1 MSASDSSRDDRFD
14 EVIADYLDAIEAGQE
29 PDEEDL
35 LQRHADLAESLQAFF
50 ADHRRM
56 RGFLGPSPPATEET
70 SARERVPVDAE
81 ADEPKTRP
89 VADEPTLPVQ
99 DEGPDSLA
107 IRLGDFRLIE
117 EIARGGMGV
126 VYRARQESLNRDV
139 ALKMIRAGDLA
150 DPEEIRRFRTE
161 AESAAQLDHPGIVP
175 IYQVGFEMGNHYFSM
190 ALIHGRS
197 LAQMIEHGPL
207 APLRAVEYISKVA
220 RAVHYAHGQGVIHRD
235 IKPGNVLV
243 DQNDEPKVTD
253 FGLAKQIKEDE
264 GMTMSGQILGTASY
278 MPPEQ
283 ASGNQDEVSVC
294 SDVYSL
300 GALLYAVTTGRAP
313 FVGQNPLDILLDV
326 LSEEPP
332 APRSLNDRIPR
343 DLETVT
349 LKCLQK
355 APQQRY
361 ATAAEL
367 ADDLDRILDGRPV
380 KARRITIAERAWRW
394 CKRKPASAA
403 TILLSVVLLIA
414 VPSFVVRNNWL
425 RGNLGFFEDV
435 QSASAATLQD
445 VLVRSGA
452 RHCENYPFEGTPLQ
466 LAMVEAARVMLQYDV
481 VSVDACIDNYSAL
494 ASRLE
499 ELLPTPAQAA
509 GNSAEPPAI
518 DTVEIP
524 DQQAASALADCYH
537 NLGDLTYRAVQ
548 NMTAKQRAA
557 QEDFVVAKRVEA
569 ERWYTRARQQ
579 LERLASARPND
590 AALRQRMRDTDLG
603 LAQVSGNALA
613 KLREM
618 VQASKTGES
627 PEFTVWQRGVIRF
640 HADQKS
646 TTSSLIGELAEKH
659 GLTSS
664 SGIEHLNLG
673 NIPIG
678 MWPEDPVAMYDA
690 ALEIR
695 YALAAQYAGPSSV
708 VELPASVVDSQK
720 IERGQ
725 QD

>member
-1 MSASDSSRDDRFD
+1 MAASDSSRDDRFD

-29 PDEEDL
+29 PDEGDL
-35 LQRHADLAESLQAFF
+35 LRRHADLAESLQAFF

-56 RGFLGPSPPATEET
+56 RGFLGPNP
-70 SARERVPVDAE
+70 SAAE
-81 ADEPKTRP
+81 GSSADVESEQPKTRP
-89 VADEPTLPVQ
+89 VAGEPTLPVPG
-99 DEGPDSLA
+99 EGHESLA

-126 VYRARQESLNRDV
+126 VYRAHQESLNRDV

-161 AESAAQLDHPGIVP
+161 AESAAQLNHPGIVP

-190 ALIHGRS
+190 ALIQGRS
-197 LAQMIEHGPL
+197 LAQMIEGGPL

-220 RAVHYAHGQGVIHRD
+220 RAVHYAHEQGVIHRD

-253 FGLAKQIKEDE
+253 FGLAKQIRKDD

-283 ASGNQDEVSVC
+283 ASGNQDQVSVC

-332 APRSLNDRIPR
+332 SPRSLHDRIPR

-361 ATAAEL
+361 ASAAEL
-367 ADDLDRILDGRPV
+367 ADDLDRILEGRPV

-394 CKRKPASAA
+394 CKRKPTSAA
-403 TILLSVVLLIA
+403 TILLSAILLIA
-414 VPSFVVRNNWL
+414 VPAFVVRNNWL
-425 RGNLGFFEDV
+425 RGNLGFLEDV
-435 QSASAATLQD
+435 QSSSAATIQD

-452 RHCENYPFEGTPLQ
+452 RHCQNFQFEGTPLQ
-466 LAMVEAARVMLQYDV
+466 LAMVEAGRVMLQYDV
-481 VSVDACIDNYSAL
+481 VSMDACIANYSTL
-494 ASRLE
+494 VSKLE
-499 ELLPTPAQAA
+499 KLLPTTSSLS
-509 GNSAEPPAI
+509 GESAEMTETDSMI
-518 DTVEIP
+518 DGR

-537 NLGDLTYRAVQ
+537 NLADLTYRMVQ
-548 NMTAKQRAA
+548 TMTSKERAA
-557 QEDFVVAKRVEA
+557 QRDVVEA
-569 ERWYTRARQQ
+569 RRAAAEQWYTKARQQ
-579 LERLASARPND
+579 LELLASARGDD
-590 AALRQRMRDTDLG
+590 AILRQRIRDTDLG
-603 LAQVSGNALA
+603 LAQVSLNAMT
-613 KLREM
+613 KLRELLESSEM
-618 VQASKTGES
+618 GES
-627 PEFTVWQRGVIRF
+627 TEFTTWQRGVIRF
-640 HADQKS
+640 RPDQES
-646 TTSSLIGELAEKH
+646 TAASLIGDLAGKF
-659 GLTSS
+659 GVTTS
-664 SGIEHLNLG
+664 SGIERLNLG
-673 NIPIG
+673 NIPMG
-678 MWPEDPVAMYDA
+678 NWPEDPVAMYDA

-695 YALAAQYAGPSSV
+695 YAVAAQYLGPSSSD
-708 VELPASVVDSQK
+708 ELPMGVETRK
-720 IERGQ
+720 TERSEKE
-725 QD
+725 